1 MIFDEKIRDEKL
13 QNFINSETAKI
24 SALSSGKLDK
34 FDYLTDEE
42 ILPSN
47 QRQIIEQGK
56 FVYSPLGKAFGKET
70 KTVED
75 QGS

>member
-1 MIFDEKIRDEKL
+1 MIFDGKIRDEKL
-13 QNFINSETAKI
+13 QNYVNSETAKI

-47 QRQIIEQGK
+47 QRQIIEQDK
-56 FVYSPLGKAFGKET
+56 FLL
-70 KTVED
+70 
-75 QGS
+75 

>member
-13 QNFINSETAKI
+13 QNYVNSETAKI
-24 SALSSGKLDK
+24 LALSSGKLDK

-47 QRQIIEQGK
+47 QRQIIEQDK
-56 FVYSPLGKAFGKET
+56 FLL
-70 KTVED
+70 
-75 QGS
+75 

>member
-1 MIFDEKIRDEKL
+1 MIFDEKIRDEKQ
-13 QNFINSETAKI
+13 QNYVNSETAKI

-47 QRQIIEQGK
+47 QRQIIEQDK
-56 FVYSPLGKAFGKET
+56 FLL
-70 KTVED
+70 
-75 QGS
+75 

>member
-13 QNFINSETAKI
+13 QNYINSETAKI

-47 QRQIIEQGK
+47 QRQIIEQDK
-56 FVYSPLGKAFGKET
+56 FLLQEKLLKKKQKQLKIKE
-70 KTVED
+70 
-75 QGS
+75 

>member
-1 MIFDEKIRDEKL
+1 MIFDEKIRDEKQ
-13 QNFINSETAKI
+13 QNYVNSETAKI

-47 QRQIIEQGK
+47 QRQIIEQDK
-56 FVYSPLGKAFGKET
+56 FLLQEKLLKKKQKQLKIKE
-70 KTVED
+70 
-75 QGS
+75 

>member
-13 QNFINSETAKI
+13 QNYINSETAKI

-34 FDYLTDEE
+34 FDYFTDEE

-47 QRQIIEQGK
+47 QRQIIEQDK
-56 FVYSPLGKAFGKET
+56 FLLQEKLLKKKQKQLKIKE
-70 KTVED
+70 
-75 QGS
+75 

>member
-13 QNFINSETAKI
+13 QNYVNSETAKI

-42 ILPSN
+42 ILPPN
-47 QRQIIEQGK
+47 QRQIIEQDK
-56 FVYSPLGKAFGKET
+56 FLL
-70 KTVED
+70 
-75 QGS
+75 

>member
-13 QNFINSETAKI
+13 QNYVNSETAKI

-34 FDYLTDEE
+34 FDYFTDEE

-47 QRQIIEQGK
+47 QRQIIEQDK
-56 FVYSPLGKAFGKET
+56 FLL
-70 KTVED
+70 
-75 QGS
+75 

>member
-13 QNFINSETAKI
+13 QNYVNSETAKI

-34 FDYLTDEE
+34 FDYFTDEE

-47 QRQIIEQGK
+47 QRQIIEQDK
-56 FVYSPLGKAFGKET
+56 FLLQEKLLKKKQKQLKIKE
-70 KTVED
+70 
-75 QGS
+75 

>member
-13 QNFINSETAKI
+13 QNYINSETAKM

-34 FDYLTDEE
+34 FDYFTDEE

-47 QRQIIEQGK
+47 QRQIIEQDK
-56 FVYSPLGKAFGKET
+56 FLL
-70 KTVED
+70 
-75 QGS
+75 

>member
-13 QNFINSETAKI
+13 QNYVNSETAKI

-42 ILPSN
+42 ILSSN
-47 QRQIIEQGK
+47 QRQIIEQDK
-56 FVYSPLGKAFGKET
+56 FLLQEKLLKKKQKQLKIKE
-70 KTVED
+70 
-75 QGS
+75 

>member
-13 QNFINSETAKI
+13 QNHVNSETAKI

-42 ILPSN
+42 ILSSN
-47 QRQIIEQGK
+47 QRQIIEQDK
-56 FVYSPLGKAFGKET
+56 FLL
-70 KTVED
+70 
-75 QGS
+75 

>member
-13 QNFINSETAKI
+13 QNYVNIETAKI

-47 QRQIIEQGK
+47 QRQIIEQDK
-56 FVYSPLGKAFGKET
+56 FLLQEKLLKKKQKQLKIKE
-70 KTVED
+70 
-75 QGS
+75 

>member
-13 QNFINSETAKI
+13 QNYVNSETAKI
-24 SALSSGKLDK
+24 LALSSGKLDK

-47 QRQIIEQGK
+47 QRQIIEQDK
-56 FVYSPLGKAFGKET
+56 FLLQEKLLKKKQKQLKIKE
-70 KTVED
+70 
-75 QGS
+75 

>member
-13 QNFINSETAKI
+13 QNYVNSETAKI

-47 QRQIIEQGK
+47 QRQIIEQDK
-56 FVYSPLGKAFGKET
+56 FLL
-70 KTVED
+70 
-75 QGS
+75 

>member
-13 QNFINSETAKI
+13 QNYVNIETAKI

-47 QRQIIEQGK
+47 QRQIIEQDK
-56 FVYSPLGKAFGKET
+56 FLL
-70 KTVED
+70 
-75 QGS
+75 

>member
-13 QNFINSETAKI
+13 QNYVNSETAKI

-47 QRQIIEQGK
+47 QRQIIEQDK
-56 FVYSPLGKAFGKET
+56 FLLQEKLLKKKQKQLKIKE
-70 KTVED
+70 
-75 QGS
+75 

>member
-13 QNFINSETAKI
+13 QNYINSETAKI

-34 FDYLTDEE
+34 FDYFTDEE

-47 QRQIIEQGK
+47 QRQIIEQDK
-56 FVYSPLGKAFGKET
+56 FLL
-70 KTVED
+70 
-75 QGS
+75 